1 MSLHKLVTQ
10 TSEND
15 PRKDYTKPLEGLR
28 AALLDH
34 LQELE
39 NELETTA
46 ENISGQAVEHVHSS
60 ELILTLGHS
69 KCVES
74 FLKTAAKQRK
84 IEVIVAECAPACRV
98 GERRLAVNPTLVSE
112 GTSVCDLLGMV
123 LFLLGETKR
132 CSFYAPVVR
141 VPLGYWGD
149 LCK

>member
-1 MSLHKLVTQ
+1 MTQ

-69 KCVES
+69 KCVEN
-74 FLKTAAKQRK
+74 FLKTAARQRK
-84 IEVIVAECAPACRV
+84 IEVIVAECAPGCRV
-98 GERRLAVNPTLVSE
+98 SRRLTDGGGARWSCCGTADAVQISNRTH
-112 GTSVCDLLGMV
+112 
-123 LFLLGETKR
+123 R
-132 CSFYAPVVR
+132 
-141 VPLGYWGD
+141 
-149 LCK
+149 

>member
-1 MSLHKLVTQ
+1 MIKKTPFITSQYKQLITDDSQASLSLHKLVTQ

-15 PRKDYTKPLEGLR
+15 PRRDYTKPLDGLR

-69 KCVES
+69 KCVEN
-74 FLKTAAKQRK
+74 FLKQAAKQRK

-98 GERRLAVNPTLVSE
+98 STE
-112 GTSVCDLLGMV
+112 GVVLG
-123 LFLLGETKR
+123 
-132 CSFYAPVVR
+132 
-141 VPLGYWGD
+141 
-149 LCK
+149 